1 MGTTSTTTSTTT
13 PKTSTTTSTTI
24 PTTSTTSTIE
34 PSTNGADSSDVSGNS
49 TMFFDHVTE
58 DVQIIESCNGTLT
71 LFTKTYNRGE
81 EIEITEDIEDLEG
94 FDNKAVTAAL
104 TGKCC
109 WSIFSETDFSGAEKT
124 LRPSET
130 YTGASSLG
138 RELFRNVSSVR
149 KVSC

>member
-49 TMFFDHVTE
+49 TMFFDLDIK

-81 EIEITEDIEDLEG
+81 EIEITGDIEDLEDFLG
-94 FDNKAVTAAL
+94 DIFLRNRKNSAA
-104 TGKCC
+104 K
-109 WSIFSETDFSGAEKT
+109 
-124 LRPSET
+124 
-130 YTGASSLG
+130 
-138 RELFRNVSSVR
+138 
-149 KVSC
+149 